1 MQLYFCTDI
10 HGSDKMWR
18 KFLSAEKFY
27 GATVSVLGGDV
38 VGKGLVAIH
47 PNGKGY
53 WTDFLGEHVKVRAG
67 DELED
72 LLRKI
77 RTFGMYPVVATDEEV
92 HQWEA
97 VPGVYEATFENAV
110 TDSLHRWLAELARR
124 KTATTRIVVTCGN
137 DDPRYVDPI
146 LQSCTDIV
154 FAENDVIDISEGFT
168 MLNMGWSNV
177 TPWKTHRE
185 ESEEAL
191 TARIERL
198 AQMVPD
204 MNRAIFNIHV
214 PPYNTGLDNGPELD
228 SELRPTP
235 GHTVPVGSRAVRE
248 GLLKFQPM
256 LSLHGHIH
264 ESRGI
269 TKLGRTVCINP
280 GSSYTEGVLQGVLIT
295 LDSAKGLV
303 SYVPTQG

>member
-53 WTDFLGEHVKVRAG
+53 WTDFLGEHIKVRPG

-92 HQWEA
+92 HQWE
-97 VPGVYEATFENAV
+97 VDPGIYEATFESAV

-124 KTATTRIVVTCGN
+124 KTANTRIVVTCGN

-146 LQSCTDIV
+146 LQACTDIV
-154 FAENDVIDISEGFT
+154 FAENDVIDIGEGFT

-185 ESEEAL
+185 ESEDAL
-191 TARIERL
+191 AARIERL

-214 PPYNTGLDNGPELD
+214 PPYNSGLDNGPELD

-235 GHTVPVGSRAVRE
+235 GQTVAVGSRAVRE

-264 ESRGI
+264 ESRGV

>member
-27 GATVSVLGGDV
+27 GVSLLVLGGDV
-38 VGKGLVAIH
+38 VGKGLVAVH

-53 WTDFLGEHVKVRAG
+53 WTDFLGEHLKARPG
-67 DELED
+67 DEFDE
-72 LLRKI
+72 LLRRI
-77 RTFGMYPVVATDEEV
+77 RTFGMYPVVVDDEELAR
-92 HQWEA
+92 WERD
-97 VPGVYEATFENAV
+97 PSVYEAAFEAAV
-110 TDSLHRWLAELARR
+110 TESLQRWLAELARR
-124 KTATTRIVVTCGN
+124 KGKETRVIVTCGN

-146 LQSCTDIV
+146 FKSCPDIV
-154 FAENDVIDISEGFT
+154 FAENEVIDLGEGFS

-185 ESEEAL
+185 ETEEELA
-191 TARIERL
+191 ARIERL
-198 AQMVPD
+198 AQAVPD
-204 MNRAIFNIHV
+204 MDRAIFNIHV
-214 PPYNTGLDNGPELD
+214 PPFNSGLDNGPELD
-228 SELRPTP
+228 HELRATA
-235 GHTVPVGSRAVRE
+235 GQTVPVGSRAVRE
-248 GLLKFQPM
+248 GILRFQPL

-264 ESRGI
+264 ESRGV

-280 GSSYTEGVLQGVLIT
+280 GSSYTEGVLQGIVVT
-295 LDSAKGLV
+295 LDRHQGLV

>member
-27 GATVSVLGGDV
+27 GVSLLVLGGDV
-38 VGKGLVAIH
+38 VGKGLVAVH

-53 WTDFLGEHVKVRAG
+53 WTDFLGEHLKARSG
-67 DELED
+67 DEFDE
-72 LLRKI
+72 LLRRI
-77 RTFGMYPVVATDEEV
+77 RTFGMYPVVVDDEELAR
-92 HQWEA
+92 WERD
-97 VPGVYEATFENAV
+97 PSVYEAAFEAAV
-110 TDSLHRWLAELARR
+110 TESLRRWLAELARR
-124 KTATTRIVVTCGN
+124 KGKETRVIVTCGN

-146 LQSCTDIV
+146 FKACPDIV
-154 FAENDVIDISEGFT
+154 FAENEVIDLGDGFS

-185 ESEEAL
+185 ETEEELA
-191 TARIERL
+191 ARIERL
-198 AQMVPD
+198 AQAVPD
-204 MNRAIFNIHV
+204 MDRAIFNIHV
-214 PPYNTGLDNGPELD
+214 PPFNSGLDNGPELD
-228 SELRPTP
+228 HELRATA
-235 GHTVPVGSRAVRE
+235 GQTAPVGSRAVRE
-248 GLLKFQPM
+248 GILRFQPL

-264 ESRGI
+264 ESRGV

-280 GSSYTEGVLQGVLIT
+280 GSSYTEGVLQGVVVT
-295 LDSAKGLV
+295 LDRRQGLV

>member
-92 HQWEA
+92 HQWE
-97 VPGVYEATFENAV
+97 VDPGVYEATFENAV
-110 TDSLHRWLAELARR
+110 TDSLHRWLTELARR
-124 KTATTRIVVTCGN
+124 RTAKTRIVVTCGN

-146 LQSCTDIV
+146 FQACTDIV
-154 FAENDVIDISEGFT
+154 FAENDVIDIGEGFT

-214 PPYNTGLDNGPELD
+214 PPYNSGLDNGPELD

-264 ESRGI
+264 ESRGV